1 MSKRFTTTIEEDEF
15 GDLILPIPDEVC
27 EELGWTVGC
36 ELEYEMADDETFTL
50 RKVDDGQCNGRNYSS
65 TTDYYTLTQYRWNHE
80 K

>member
-15 GDLILPIPDEVC
+15 GDLILPIPDQVC

-50 RKVDDGQCNGRNYSS
+50 RKVDDGQ
-65 TTDYYTLTQYRWNHE
+65 
-80 K
+80 